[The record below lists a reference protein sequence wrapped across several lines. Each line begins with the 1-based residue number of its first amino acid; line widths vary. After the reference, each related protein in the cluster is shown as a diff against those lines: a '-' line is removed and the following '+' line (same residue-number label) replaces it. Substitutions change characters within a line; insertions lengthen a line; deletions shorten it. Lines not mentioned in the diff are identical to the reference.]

1 MPDVSSYPL
10 HRADVMLEVLPDGSA
25 LLYDPQTDQGHAL
38 AALAA
43 LVWDMS
49 DGTLTVGEMIAE
61 LTATLPQIPDLDQV
75 VQALLDHFTLAGLL
89 EEADHHAS

>member
-1 MPDVSSYPL
+1 MTDVSSSPL
-10 HRADVMLEVLPDGSA
+10 HRANVMMEVLPDGSA

-49 DGTLTVGEMIAE
+49 DGTLTVEGMIAE
-61 LTATLPQIPDLDQV
+61 LTATLPRIPDLDQI
-75 VQALLDHFTLAGLL
+75 VQALVDHFTQAGLL
-89 EEADHHAS
+89 EGADGHAC